1 MKTTAAVLVE
11 TGRPLELMELEIPLL
26 QAGQVLVEILYSG
39 VCHTQVLEARGRRG
53 PDPFLPH
60 CLGHEGT
67 GRVLEVGAGVTRVK
81 PGDRVV
87 MSWIKARGLDIPGC
101 VYQSSLGK
109 VNSGAITTF
118 GHHSVVSE
126 NRLTVLREPV
136 ASDVAALLGC
146 ALPTGMGSVLRTA
159 NPSPGQSLAV
169 FGVGGVGIAALL
181 GAVLKGCYPI
191 IAIDRVPAKLELARQ
206 LGATHSLL
214 GDEVESQLAGLVP
227 GGLDFAI
234 EASGSP
240 ALMELALK
248 SVRQQGGVAV
258 VVGNAPHGQM
268 LQIDPKQLNQ
278 GKQLRGTWGGDA
290 EPDVDIPRYARLL
303 SGGRLPG
310 SQLVSRTYALEEVND
325 ALHELE
331 AGTVL
336 RPLLRMPAGLTE

>member
-11 TGRPLELMELEIPLL
+11 TGRPLELMELEIPALK
-26 QAGQVLVEILYSG
+26 AGQVLTEILYSG

-53 PDPFLPH
+53 ADPFLPH
-60 CLGHEGT
+60 CLGHEGS
-67 GRVLEVGAGVTRVK
+67 GRVLEVGPGVTRVK
-81 PGDRVV
+81 TGDRVV

-101 VYQSSLGK
+101 IYQSSLGK

-126 NRLTVLREPV
+126 NRLTVLREPLP
-136 ASDVAALLGC
+136 SGLAALLGC
-146 ALPTGMGSVLRTA
+146 ALPTGLGSVLRTA

-169 FGVGGVGIAALL
+169 FGVGGVGIAALM

-191 IAIDRVPAKLELARQ
+191 IAIDRVPAKLELASR
-206 LGATHSLL
+206 LGATHTLL
-214 GDEVESQLAGLVP
+214 SAQVESQLPGLVG

-234 EASGSP
+234 EASGAP
-240 ALMELALK
+240 ALMELAL
-248 SVRQQGGVAV
+248 SCVRPQGGVAV
-258 VVGNAPHGQM
+258 VVGNAPHGQI

-310 SQLVSRTYALEEVND
+310 SELLSRTYALDEVNE
-325 ALHELE
+325 ALADLE

-336 RPLLRMPAGLTE
+336 RPLLQMPAAASE